1 MHINIFLQDREY
13 AGRLDTRKMITF
25 PAERI
30 CCDSENETSREL
42 RLTEFWRDVY
52 TDSDTFCFC
61 FGVTELPEFTS
72 YKKIK
77 EFVDIV
83 KDKDNIHLRFKNDY
97 DMYEYEGADREI
109 MWQDA
114 LQQMPQE
121 RMEFIFN
128 NTLTVEKFKKT
139 FPYSKVKFSNR
150 FINRFFENVDEPYEH
165 TTNVRSKHFLCLNSR
180 ITQHRDTVFN
190 KLKNL
195 NNSHMSYR
203 LRNIFLDETND
214 WNTQQQKYFETN
226 PLGDYAPDPQQFWQS
241 CQDKIS
247 KNYYQDS
254 YVYICTDSLFAGL
267 GNPPKEKF
275 YNVTHW
281 WTEKLIKSF
290 YYKLPVIQVGLPYSL
305 ASARSIGFKTFGAFW
320 DESYDSET
328 DPEKRM
334 KIILD
339 NIDTV
344 SNMPI
349 QELHNMYH
357 SDDMQ
362 EILNHNFKT
371 LFNLNDKYK
380 SS

>member
-1 MHINIFLQDREY
+1 MHINVFLQNNAY
-13 AGRLDTRKMITF
+13 AGNIDTREKIIC
-25 PAERI
+25 PAENMGP
-30 CCDSENETSREL
+30 EGGNEKSMSL
-42 RLTEFWRDVY
+42 RLEEFWRDVY
-52 TDSDTFCFC
+52 IDSNTFCFC

-72 YKKIK
+72 YEKIK
-77 EFVDIV
+77 QFVDIV

-121 RMEFIFN
+121 RIEFIFN
-128 NTLTVEKFKKT
+128 NTLTVEKFKKI

-150 FINRFFENVDEPYEH
+150 FINRFFENVNEPYES
-165 TTNVRSKHFLCLNSR
+165 TSKVRNKHFLCLNSR
-180 ITQHRDTVFN
+180 VTQHRDTIYN

-214 WNTQQQKYFETN
+214 WNTQQQKHFETN

-267 GNPPKEKF
+267 GNPPAEKF

-281 WTEKLIKSF
+281 WTEKLIKAF

-305 ASARSIGFKTFGAFW
+305 ASARSVGFKTFGAFW

-334 KIILD
+334 AMISD
-339 NIDTV
+339 SIDTV